1 MESSSVTARALES
14 LRADL
19 EAASDIRVVAAGKAA
34 AGMTAAVDRTIRMRV
49 RQGIVTIA
57 SSAKPLPYEPGSAW
71 TTISTTHPVPSAGSE
86 MAGRAALALAE
97 ETAGARGL
105 LLVCLSGGASSML
118 AVPAGGLTI
127 GDKAAASSV
136 LLHAGLD
143 IGDLNL
149 VRRHMSAIKGGRL
162 AARAARSITLAISD
176 VTGAHVDE
184 SAVIGSGPTVG
195 DRSTRE
201 EAYALLVERDLLRR
215 LPARVIAHFESGAD
229 DDPVVAR
236 DDPRLQ
242 QSAYWIVASRRDA
255 MRHAAVTAER
265 LGYDTHVIDAPL
277 SGTARDGWRHVLAD
291 ARAARRPRCVIASGE
306 TTVEVR
312 GRGRGGRNQ
321 ELAVGA
327 LPALAALG
335 DAALASINT
344 DGVDGPTDAAGAIV
358 DSTTL
363 SVLGAEAIA
372 VCEDALARNDTHP
385 LLESVGALVRTG
397 PTGTNVGDLVV
408 AVLQ

>member
-1 MESSSVTARALES
+1 L
-14 LRADL
+14 AD
-19 EAASDIRVVAAGKAA
+19 E
-34 AGMTAAVDRTIRMRV
+34 
-49 RQGIVTIA
+49 
-57 SSAKPLPYEPGSAW
+57 
-71 TTISTTHPVPSAGSE
+71 
-86 MAGRAALALAE
+86 AGR
-97 ETAGARGL
+97 ARGL

-118 AVPAGGLTI
+118 AVPARGLTI
-127 GDKAAASSV
+127 EDKAAASSV

-143 IGDLNL
+143 IADLNL

-176 VTGAHVDE
+176 VAGAHVDE
-184 SAVIGSGPTVG
+184 PSVIGSGPTVG
-195 DRSTRE
+195 DLSTRQ

-229 DDPVVAR
+229 DDRVVAG
-236 DDPRLQ
+236 DDPRLR
-242 QSAYWIVASRRDA
+242 QSAFWIVASRHDA

-277 SGTARDGWRHVLAD
+277 SGMALDGWRHVLGD
-291 ARAARRPRCVIASGE
+291 AQAARRPRCVIASGE

-358 DSTTL
+358 DSTML
-363 SVLGAEAIA
+363 SALGAEAIA
-372 VCEDALARNDTHP
+372 VCQGALARNDTHP
-385 LLESVGALVRTG
+385 LLDSVGALLRTG

>member
-1 MESSSVTARALES
+1 
-14 LRADL
+14 
-19 EAASDIRVVAAGKAA
+19 
-34 AGMTAAVDRTIRMRV
+34 
-49 RQGIVTIA
+49 
-57 SSAKPLPYEPGSAW
+57 
-71 TTISTTHPVPSAGSE
+71 VPSAGSE
-86 MAGRAALALAE
+86 IAGRAALALAE
-97 ETAGARGL
+97 ETAAARGL

-118 AVPAGGLTI
+118 AVPARGLTI
-127 GDKAAASSV
+127 EDKAAAASV

-143 IGDLNL
+143 IADLNL

-184 SAVIGSGPTVG
+184 PAVIGSGPTVG

-215 LPARVIAHFESGAD
+215 LPARVIAHFESGSD

-242 QSAYWIVASRRDA
+242 QSAYWIVASRHDA

-277 SGTARDGWRHVLAD
+277 SGTARDGWRHVLAE
-291 ARAARRPRCVIASGE
+291 AGARRPRCVIASGE

-321 ELAVGA
+321 ELAAGA

-335 DAALASINT
+335 NAALASINT

-363 SVLGAEAIA
+363 SALGAEAIA
-372 VCEDALARNDTHP
+372 VCGDALARNDTHP

-408 AVLQ
+408 VVLQ